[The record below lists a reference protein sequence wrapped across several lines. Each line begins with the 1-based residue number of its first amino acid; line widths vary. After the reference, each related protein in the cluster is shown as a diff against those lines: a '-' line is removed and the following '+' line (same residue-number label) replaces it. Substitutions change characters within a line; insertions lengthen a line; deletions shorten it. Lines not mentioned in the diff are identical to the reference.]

1 MSQKGKS
8 TDTSVPIRQE
18 DSADQVYHHDE
29 AENLPAHSHHDN
41 EVLSEAN
48 LQAYWRANIKV
59 LVALLS
65 LWAFVSLICGIVLG
79 DWLDQFYL
87 GGFPLGFWFTQQGA
101 MLCFVAI
108 IFIYHFWMLRIER
121 RYGVDD
127 DNDDSGDLINKST
140 EPSTQQE
147 N

>member
-1 MSQKGKS
+1 MSQHDKP
-8 TDTSVPIRQE
+8 TDTGDSTAQE
-18 DSADQVYHHDE
+18 DAVGKVYHHSE
-29 AENLPAHSHHDN
+29 AENLPVHSHRDD

-59 LVALLS
+59 LVTLLS

-79 DWLDQFYL
+79 EWLDQFYI

-127 DNDDSGDLINKST
+127 DDDHTNKK
-140 EPSTQQE
+140 PSAQRD